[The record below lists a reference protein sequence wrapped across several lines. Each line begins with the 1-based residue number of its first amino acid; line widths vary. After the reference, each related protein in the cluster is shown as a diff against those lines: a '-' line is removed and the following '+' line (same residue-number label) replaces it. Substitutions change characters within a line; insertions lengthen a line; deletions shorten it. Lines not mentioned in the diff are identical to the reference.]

1 MNPAELFRQETNTV
15 QLAPGDFLFRE
26 GEKGDK
32 MYVLLEGEVDIF
44 LGDFVLE
51 TAGPGALLGEM
62 ALIND
67 SPRTANAVAKIP
79 LAGANRPAP
88 VSLSRSADTAFCDAC
103 DENSGQSPASHERR
117 DGRAIAS
124 LERDQRLFRRR
135 ACGVIFRQMRIV
147 AQYLLFAAIATTG
160 CGQQA
165 PTAADF
171 AAQRQRMVEQQL
183 KPRGIKDERVLAAM
197 AKVPREEFIPA
208 DARADAYEDGPL
220 PIGYDQ
226 TISQPYVV
234 AFMTEQLRPKP
245 SDRVL
250 EIGSGS
256 GYQAAILAELV
267 ADVYTID
274 IVEPLAKTAEAT
286 LQRLGYNN
294 VHIKVGDGYKGWPE
308 EAPFDAVIVT
318 CAPEKVPQ
326 PLVDQ
331 LKDGGR
337 MVIPVGE
344 RFAQQLYLLEKKNGQ
359 LKESATLPVRFVPM
373 LREGKRNDCSVR
385 CREGPLYLCGRS
397 QLR

>member
-1 MNPAELFRQETNTV
+1 
-15 QLAPGDFLFRE
+15 
-26 GEKGDK
+26 
-32 MYVLLEGEVDIF
+32 
-44 LGDFVLE
+44 
-51 TAGPGALLGEM
+51 
-62 ALIND
+62 
-67 SPRTANAVAKIP
+67 
-79 LAGANRPAP
+79 
-88 VSLSRSADTAFCDAC
+88 
-103 DENSGQSPASHERR
+103 
-117 DGRAIAS
+117 
-124 LERDQRLFRRR
+124 
-135 ACGVIFRQMRIV
+135 MRIV
-147 AQYLLFAAIATTG
+147 AHYLLFAAIAATG

-165 PTAADF
+165 PTAVEF

-183 KPRGIKDERVLAAM
+183 KPRGIRDKRVLAAM

-208 DARADAYEDGPL
+208 DARAEAYEDGPL
-220 PIGYDQ
+220 PIGYNQ

-234 AFMTEQLRPKP
+234 AFMTEQLRPKA

-267 ADVYTID
+267 TSVYTID
-274 IVEPLAKTAEAT
+274 IIEPLAKSAEAT

-294 VHIKVGDGYKGWPE
+294 VHIKAGDGYKGGPE

-326 PLVDQ
+326 PLTDQ

-373 LREGKRNDCSVR
+373 KREAEKK
-385 CREGPLYLCGRS
+385 
-397 QLR
+397 